1 MAAQRGL
8 GKGLDA
14 LFQSGTEK
22 EVEGDIK
29 HLPIESIEPNPYQPR
44 RHFSDESLK
53 ELALS
58 IRSQGVL
65 QPLLVRIQGRADA
78 ASQAQQRYELVAGER
93 RLRAAKLCGLRTVPA
108 IVRTMTD
115 DQSLI
120 LAMIE
125 NLQREDLNPL
135 DEAAG
140 LASLQKRLGASQDDL
155 ARAVGKSRSAIANA
169 LRLLHLPE
177 DVQQDIREGRLSAGH
192 GRSLLGID
200 DPELQK
206 SAHQRIIAQQLS
218 VRQVE
223 HLAAYVREHGQ
234 LPPDSPA
241 DSMETGNTPGRN
253 TRKTPAA
260 PSPELSRLQQQL
272 AENLSL
278 RVKLQGTAEK
288 GKMVLTYRSEDEL
301 RILLSRLGVEQ

>member
-1 MAAQRGL
+1 MAAMQRGL

-14 LFQSGTEK
+14 LFQSSNEK
-22 EVEGDIK
+22 LAEGDIK
-29 HLPIESIEPNPYQPR
+29 QVPIENIAPNQFQPR
-44 RHFSDESLK
+44 RSFSESSLQ

-65 QPLLVRIQGRADA
+65 QPILVRIITEDADVPLD
-78 ASQAQQRYELVAGER
+78 QQRFELIAGER
-93 RLRAAKLCGLRTVPA
+93 RLRAAKLCDLKTIPA
-108 IVRTMTD
+108 VVKDLSD

-140 LASLQKRLGASQDDL
+140 LARLQKRLDASQDDL

-177 DVQQDIREGRLSAGH
+177 SVQEDLRQGVLTAGH
-192 GRSLLGID
+192 ARALLGVE
-200 DPELQK
+200 DPELQRMM
-206 SAHQRIIAQQLS
+206 HNRIREEQLS

-223 HLAAYVREHGQ
+223 QMAAYVREHGQ
-234 LPPDSPA
+234 LPDSQTDMPSQKPKPPREKSSSSSEPA
-241 DSMETGNTPGRN
+241 FADLE
-253 TRKTPAA
+253 KQLQ
-260 PSPELSRLQQQL
+260 EHLSIKVRLQGS
-272 AENLSL
+272 A
-278 RVKLQGTAEK
+278 KK
-288 GKMVLTYRSEDEL
+288 GKMVLSYTSEDEL
-301 RILLSRLGVEQ
+301 HGLLALLGMEN